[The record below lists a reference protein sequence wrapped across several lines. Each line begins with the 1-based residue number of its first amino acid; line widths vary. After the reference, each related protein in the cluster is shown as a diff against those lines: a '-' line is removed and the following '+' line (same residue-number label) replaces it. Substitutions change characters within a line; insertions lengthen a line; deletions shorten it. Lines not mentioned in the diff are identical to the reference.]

1 MAIRNIVTGEDNVL
15 YKKTRKVEK
24 FDKKLHTL
32 LDDMKETMD
41 LANGVGLAGPQV
53 GMLRRVC
60 IIDIGDGLVELINPE
75 ILESSGTQ
83 DDAEGCL
90 SFPGEYGMVER
101 PNYVR
106 FKAQDRDGN
115 WYEMEG
121 EGYFARAVFH
131 ETDHLDGVVFTTKVS
146 QMLTAEDLQAMKDEA
161 EEALEE

>member
-1 MAIRNIVTGEDNVL
+1 MATRNIVTSDYDVL

-32 LDDMKETMD
+32 LDDMKETME

-53 GMLRRVC
+53 GILRQVC
-60 IIDIGDGLVELINPE
+60 IIDVGDGIVELINPE

-101 PNYVR
+101 PNYVK

-121 EGYFARAVFH
+121 EELFARAVFH
-131 ETDHLDGVVFTTKVS
+131 ETDHLEGVVFTSKVS
-146 QMLTAEDLQAMKDEA
+146 KMLTADELQALNEEDEK
-161 EEALEE
+161 